1 MGAIEQ
7 RLTRNAPVHARAFFT
22 GEAVDAIVRVITP
35 GFDSKTPAHDGI
47 AFVGGVCAV
56 EVVFAG
62 PAPDDETS
70 SEVFAAGWHARF
82 ADWARVLVVTERIE
96 LRAGGTEG
104 RGLAPGAAPIGGAA
118 VEPAI
123 EPAIQTCVDAP
134 VFDGPVRD
142 TTFGRDRGVATSV
155 WEAARS
161 RGLSAT
167 CRHHRGERNVSKEA
181 HEVGGGRATCWAEER
196 RIVPGIRPPRTPPPL
211 DRLGASPQGCSMSSV
226 DSALIEIERACGSG
240 SVIRDASL
248 LEGYAHDESEA
259 DPCMPEAVVRAK
271 STADVSAVMKA
282 AFAHEVPVTPRGGG
296 TGRVGGAV
304 PVPGGIVLA
313 FEKMNAIE
321 GIDRS
326 ELTTRVQPGLITGEL
341 QRVTEEEGLFYPPD
355 PNSRDSC
362 AIGGNLAANA
372 GGPRAF
378 KYGVTREYV
387 MGMDVV
393 LADGTILKLGRETK
407 KGVTGYDLT
416 ALMVGSEGT
425 LGIVTEATLRLIP
438 KPDATVTALACFSSL
453 DEVAPVVSTL
463 MAQGQLPA
471 CIELL
476 DEEAIRIVRPE
487 AGLTIPDET
496 KAMLLIELDGE
507 EAKLE
512 SDLERTGNVLFDLD
526 ALEVLV
532 AQHSG
537 ERERLWASRRELSHS
552 LKRQAA
558 NKLSEDVVV
567 PRTKMAE
574 LLRYCAEL
582 ADQHELVIPTYGH
595 AGDGNLHVNF
605 LWDDP
610 EEKAR
615 VDASIESLFQRVVE
629 LRGTLSGEHGIGV
642 LKAPYLPM
650 EQSPALIALQQKI
663 KDVFDPKHI
672 LNPGKIFPA
681 DAKRFH
687 GAC

>member
-1 MGAIEQ
+1 MA
-7 RLTRNAPVHARAFFT
+7 
-22 GEAVDAIVRVITP
+22 
-35 GFDSKTPAHDGI
+35 
-47 AFVGGVCAV
+47 
-56 EVVFAG
+56 
-62 PAPDDETS
+62 
-70 SEVFAAGWHARF
+70 
-82 ADWARVLVVTERIE
+82 
-96 LRAGGTEG
+96 
-104 RGLAPGAAPIGGAA
+104 
-118 VEPAI
+118 
-123 EPAIQTCVDAP
+123 
-134 VFDGPVRD
+134 
-142 TTFGRDRGVATSV
+142 
-155 WEAARS
+155 
-161 RGLSAT
+161 
-167 CRHHRGERNVSKEA
+167 
-181 HEVGGGRATCWAEER
+181 
-196 RIVPGIRPPRTPPPL
+196 
-211 DRLGASPQGCSMSSV
+211 SV
-226 DSALIEIERACGSG
+226 DSALIEIERAVGSG
-240 SVIRDASL
+240 SVIRDPSV
-248 LEGYAHDESEA
+248 LESYSHDESEVE
-259 DPCMPEAVVRAK
+259 PCLPEAVVRA
-271 STADVSAVMKA
+271 STTADVSAVMKA
-282 AFAHEVPVTPRGGG
+282 AYENEVPVIPRGGG

-304 PVPGGIVLA
+304 PVPGSIVLA
-313 FEKMNAIE
+313 FEKMNAVE
-321 GIDRS
+321 GINKQ

-341 QRVTEEEGLFYPPD
+341 KRTTEEEGLYYPPD
-355 PNSRDSC
+355 PNSWDSC

-393 LADGTILKLGRETK
+393 LADGTVLKLGRETK

-438 KPDATVTALACFSSL
+438 KPEATVTALACFSSL
-453 DEVAPVVSTL
+453 DEVAPVVSSL

-512 SDLERTGNVLFDLD
+512 ADLERTGNVLFDLD

-574 LLRYCAEL
+574 LLGYCAQL
-582 ADQHELVIPTYGH
+582 AEQHELVVPTYGH

-610 EEKAR
+610 DEKAR
-615 VDASIESLFQRVVE
+615 VDAAIESLFKRVIE

-642 LKAPYLPM
+642 LKAPYLSM

>member
-1 MGAIEQ
+1 
-7 RLTRNAPVHARAFFT
+7 
-22 GEAVDAIVRVITP
+22 
-35 GFDSKTPAHDGI
+35 
-47 AFVGGVCAV
+47 
-56 EVVFAG
+56 
-62 PAPDDETS
+62 
-70 SEVFAAGWHARF
+70 
-82 ADWARVLVVTERIE
+82 
-96 LRAGGTEG
+96 
-104 RGLAPGAAPIGGAA
+104 
-118 VEPAI
+118 
-123 EPAIQTCVDAP
+123 
-134 VFDGPVRD
+134 
-142 TTFGRDRGVATSV
+142 
-155 WEAARS
+155 
-161 RGLSAT
+161 
-167 CRHHRGERNVSKEA
+167 
-181 HEVGGGRATCWAEER
+181 
-196 RIVPGIRPPRTPPPL
+196 
-211 DRLGASPQGCSMSSV
+211 MSSL
-226 DSALIEIERACGSG
+226 DSALIAIERACGSG
-240 SVIRDASL
+240 SVIRDPSL
-248 LEGYAHDESEA
+248 LEGYAHDESEVE
-259 DPCMPEAVVRAK
+259 PCVPEAVIRAT

-282 AFAHEVPVTPRGGG
+282 AYEHEVPVTPRGGG

-321 GIDRS
+321 GIDKP
-326 ELTTRVQPGLITGEL
+326 ELTARVQPGVVTGEL
-341 QRVTEEEGLFYPPD
+341 KRVAEEEQLFYPPD
-355 PNSRDSC
+355 PNSLDSC

-438 KPDATVTALACFSSL
+438 KPESTVTALACFSSL

-463 MAQGQLPA
+463 LAQGQLPA

-476 DEEAIRIVRPE
+476 DQEAIRIVRPE
-487 AGLTIPDET
+487 AGLTIPNET

-507 EAKLE
+507 AAKLE
-512 SDLERTGNVLFDLD
+512 ADLERMGNILFDLD

-537 ERERLWASRRELSHS
+537 ERDRLWASRRELSHS
-552 LKRQAA
+552 LKRQAK

-567 PRTKMAE
+567 PRTKMAA

-582 ADQHELVIPTYGH
+582 SERHELLMPTYGH

-605 LWDDP
+605 LWNDP
-610 EEKAR
+610 DEKAH
-615 VDASIESLFQRVVE
+615 VDQAIKALFQRVID

-642 LKAPYLPM
+642 SKAPYLPM
-650 EQSPALIALQQKI
+650 EQSPELIALQQKI

>member
-1 MGAIEQ
+1 M
-7 RLTRNAPVHARAFFT
+7 
-22 GEAVDAIVRVITP
+22 
-35 GFDSKTPAHDGI
+35 
-47 AFVGGVCAV
+47 
-56 EVVFAG
+56 
-62 PAPDDETS
+62 
-70 SEVFAAGWHARF
+70 
-82 ADWARVLVVTERIE
+82 
-96 LRAGGTEG
+96 
-104 RGLAPGAAPIGGAA
+104 
-118 VEPAI
+118 
-123 EPAIQTCVDAP
+123 
-134 VFDGPVRD
+134 
-142 TTFGRDRGVATSV
+142 
-155 WEAARS
+155 
-161 RGLSAT
+161 
-167 CRHHRGERNVSKEA
+167 
-181 HEVGGGRATCWAEER
+181 
-196 RIVPGIRPPRTPPPL
+196 
-211 DRLGASPQGCSMSSV
+211 ASL
-226 DSALIEIERACGSG
+226 DSALIAIERACGSG
-240 SVIRDASL
+240 SVIRDPSL

-259 DPCMPEAVVRAK
+259 LPCMPEAVVRATT
-271 STADVSAVMKA
+271 TAEVSAVMKA
-282 AFAHEVPVTPRGGG
+282 AYEHEVPVTPRGGG
-296 TGRVGGAV
+296 SGRVGGAV

-313 FEKMNAIE
+313 FERMNAIA
-321 GIDRS
+321 GIDKN

-341 QRVTEEEGLFYPPD
+341 KRVAEQENLYYPPD
-355 PNSRDSC
+355 PNSLDSC

-416 ALMVGSEGT
+416 SLIVGSEGT
-425 LGIVTEATLRLIP
+425 LGIITEATLRLIP
-438 KPDATVTALACFSSL
+438 KPEATVTALACFSSL
-453 DEVAPVVSTL
+453 DEVAPVVSSL

-487 AGLTIPDET
+487 AGLTIPNET
-496 KAMLLIELDGE
+496 KAILLIELDGE
-507 EAKLE
+507 ESKLE
-512 SDLERTGNVLFDLD
+512 AELEQLGNILFDLD

-574 LLRYCAEL
+574 LLGYCAEL
-582 ADQHELVIPTYGH
+582 AERNALVIPTYGH

-605 LWDDP
+605 LWNDP
-610 EEKAR
+610 DEKAR
-615 VDASIESLFQRVVE
+615 VDAAIKALFQRVVD
-629 LRGTLSGEHGIGV
+629 LHGTLSGEHGIGI

-650 EQSPALIALQQKI
+650 EQSPALIALQEKI

>member
-1 MGAIEQ
+1 
-7 RLTRNAPVHARAFFT
+7 
-22 GEAVDAIVRVITP
+22 
-35 GFDSKTPAHDGI
+35 
-47 AFVGGVCAV
+47 
-56 EVVFAG
+56 
-62 PAPDDETS
+62 
-70 SEVFAAGWHARF
+70 
-82 ADWARVLVVTERIE
+82 
-96 LRAGGTEG
+96 
-104 RGLAPGAAPIGGAA
+104 
-118 VEPAI
+118 
-123 EPAIQTCVDAP
+123 
-134 VFDGPVRD
+134 
-142 TTFGRDRGVATSV
+142 
-155 WEAARS
+155 
-161 RGLSAT
+161 
-167 CRHHRGERNVSKEA
+167 
-181 HEVGGGRATCWAEER
+181 
-196 RIVPGIRPPRTPPPL
+196 
-211 DRLGASPQGCSMSSV
+211 MSSL
-226 DSALIEIERACGSG
+226 DSALIAIERACGSG
-240 SVIRDASL
+240 SVIRDPSL
-248 LEGYAHDESEA
+248 LEGYAHDDSEVE
-259 DPCMPEAVVRAK
+259 PCMPEAVVRAT
-271 STADVSAVMKA
+271 STANVSAIMKA
-282 AFAHEVPVTPRGGG
+282 AHKHEVPVTPRGGG

-313 FEKMNAIE
+313 LEKMNAIE
-321 GIDRS
+321 GIDGH
-326 ELTTRVQPGLITGEL
+326 ELTTRVQPGVITGEL
-341 QRVTEEEGLFYPPD
+341 KRATEEEQLFYPPD

-393 LADGTILKLGRETK
+393 MADGTILKLGRETK

-438 KPDATVTALACFSSL
+438 KPEATVTALACFSSL
-453 DEVAPVVSTL
+453 HAVAPVVSTL
-463 MAQGQLPA
+463 LAQGQLPA

-487 AGLTIPDET
+487 AGLTIPNET
-496 KAMLLIELDGE
+496 RAILLIELDGE
-507 EAKLE
+507 AAKLE
-512 SDLERTGNVLFDLD
+512 AELERTGNVLFDLE

-532 AQHSG
+532 AQHGG

-552 LKRQAA
+552 LKRQAK
-558 NKLSEDVVV
+558 NKLSEDIVV
-567 PRTKMAE
+567 PRTKIAD
-574 LLRYCAEL
+574 LLGYCAQL
-582 ADQHELVIPTYGH
+582 AEQHGLLIPTYGH

-605 LWDDP
+605 LWNDP
-610 EEKAR
+610 DEKVR
-615 VDASIESLFQRVVE
+615 VDRAIEALFQRVVD

-650 EQSPALIALQQKI
+650 EQSPALIELQRKI

>member
-1 MGAIEQ
+1 MTQE
-7 RLTRNAPVHARAFFT
+7 ARARAKRDT
-22 GEAVDAIVRVITP
+22 SA
-35 GFDSKTPAHDGI
+35 S
-47 AFVGGVCAV
+47 GG
-56 EVVFAG
+56 G
-62 PAPDDETS
+62 S
-70 SEVFAAGWHARF
+70 H
-82 ADWARVLVVTERIE
+82 
-96 LRAGGTEG
+96 
-104 RGLAPGAAPIGGAA
+104 PGA
-118 VEPAI
+118 
-123 EPAIQTCVDAP
+123 
-134 VFDGPVRD
+134 
-142 TTFGRDRGVATSV
+142 
-155 WEAARS
+155 
-161 RGLSAT
+161 
-167 CRHHRGERNVSKEA
+167 GED
-181 HEVGGGRATCWAEER
+181 
-196 RIVPGIRPPRTPPPL
+196 L
-211 DRLGASPQGCSMSSV
+211 DHLRLPPQGSVMSSV
-226 DSALIEIERACGSG
+226 DGALIAIERACGSG
-240 SVIRDASL
+240 SVIRDPSL
-248 LEGYAHDESEA
+248 LEGYSHDDSEA
-259 DPCMPEAVVRAK
+259 EPCLPEAVVRAK
-271 STADVSAVMKA
+271 TTAEVSAVMKA
-282 AFAHEVPVTPRGGG
+282 AYEHEVPVTPRGGG

-313 FEKMNAIE
+313 FERMNAIE
-321 GIDRS
+321 GIDRQ
-326 ELTTRVQPGLITGEL
+326 ELTTHVQPGVITGDL
-341 QRVTEEEGLFYPPD
+341 KRATEEENLFYPPD

-387 MGMDVV
+387 MGMEVV

-416 ALMVGSEGT
+416 SLMVGSEGT

-438 KPDATVTALACFSSL
+438 KPESTVTALACFSSL
-453 DEVAPVVSTL
+453 DEVAPVVSSL
-463 MAQGQLPA
+463 MTQGQLPS

-487 AGLTIPDET
+487 AGLTIPNET

-512 SDLERTGNVLFDLD
+512 DELERTGNILFDLD

-532 AQHSG
+532 AQSG
-537 ERERLWASRRELSHS
+537 SERERLWASRRELSYS
-552 LKRQAA
+552 MKRQAK

-567 PRTKMAE
+567 PRTKMADLLGYCSQLAEQNE
-574 LLRYCAEL
+574 LI
-582 ADQHELVIPTYGH
+582 IPTYGH

-605 LWDDP
+605 LWNDP
-610 EEKAR
+610 DEKLK
-615 VDASIESLFQRVVE
+615 VDEAIKLLFQRVLE

-642 LKAPYLPM
+642 LKAPYLGM
-650 EQSPALIALQQKI
+650 EQSPQLIALQEKI

>member
-1 MGAIEQ
+1 
-7 RLTRNAPVHARAFFT
+7 
-22 GEAVDAIVRVITP
+22 
-35 GFDSKTPAHDGI
+35 
-47 AFVGGVCAV
+47 
-56 EVVFAG
+56 
-62 PAPDDETS
+62 
-70 SEVFAAGWHARF
+70 
-82 ADWARVLVVTERIE
+82 
-96 LRAGGTEG
+96 
-104 RGLAPGAAPIGGAA
+104 
-118 VEPAI
+118 
-123 EPAIQTCVDAP
+123 
-134 VFDGPVRD
+134 
-142 TTFGRDRGVATSV
+142 
-155 WEAARS
+155 
-161 RGLSAT
+161 
-167 CRHHRGERNVSKEA
+167 
-181 HEVGGGRATCWAEER
+181 
-196 RIVPGIRPPRTPPPL
+196 
-211 DRLGASPQGCSMSSV
+211 MSSL
-226 DSALIEIERACGSG
+226 DSALIAIERACGSG
-240 SVIRDASL
+240 SVIRDPSL
-248 LEGYAHDESEA
+248 LEGYAQDESEA
-259 DPCMPEAVVRAK
+259 EPCMPEAVVRAT
-271 STADVSAVMKA
+271 STADVSTVMKA
-282 AFAHEVPVTPRGGG
+282 AYEHEVPVTPRGGG
-296 TGRVGGAV
+296 SGRVGGAI

-313 FEKMNAIE
+313 LEKMNE
-321 GIDRS
+321 VQGIDKR
-326 ELTTRVQPGLITGEL
+326 ELTTHVQPGLILGDL
-341 QRVTEEEGLFYPPD
+341 KRITEEELLFYPPD
-355 PNSRDSC
+355 PNSLDSC
-362 AIGGNLAANA
+362 AIGGNIAANA

-438 KPDATVTALACFSSL
+438 KPESTVTAMACFSSL

-463 MAQGQLPA
+463 LAQGQLPA

-476 DEEAIRIVRPE
+476 DEAAIRVVRPE
-487 AGLTIPDET
+487 AGLTIPEET

-507 EAKLE
+507 EAALE
-512 SDLERTGNVLFDLD
+512 NELERLGNILFDLD

-532 AQHSG
+532 AQSSS

-552 LKRQAA
+552 LKRQAK
-558 NKLSEDVVV
+558 NKLAEDVVV

-574 LLRYCAEL
+574 LLSYCAQLSE
-582 ADQHELVIPTYGH
+582 QHQLLMPTYGH

-610 EEKAR
+610 DQKVR
-615 VDASIESLFQRVVE
+615 VDQAIEALFQRTID
-629 LRGTLSGEHGIGV
+629 LDGTLSGEHGIGV

-650 EQSPALIALQQKI
+650 EQSPALIALQEKI

>member
-1 MGAIEQ
+1 LGSPPFWGAERSASRRASHPDRHGTLTACNYSPKAQ
-7 RLTRNAPVHARAFFT
+7 RM
-22 GEAVDAIVRVITP
+22 
-35 GFDSKTPAHDGI
+35 
-47 AFVGGVCAV
+47 
-56 EVVFAG
+56 
-62 PAPDDETS
+62 
-70 SEVFAAGWHARF
+70 
-82 ADWARVLVVTERIE
+82 
-96 LRAGGTEG
+96 
-104 RGLAPGAAPIGGAA
+104 
-118 VEPAI
+118 
-123 EPAIQTCVDAP
+123 
-134 VFDGPVRD
+134 
-142 TTFGRDRGVATSV
+142 
-155 WEAARS
+155 
-161 RGLSAT
+161 
-167 CRHHRGERNVSKEA
+167 
-181 HEVGGGRATCWAEER
+181 
-196 RIVPGIRPPRTPPPL
+196 
-211 DRLGASPQGCSMSSV
+211 ASL
-226 DSALIEIERACGSG
+226 DSALIAIERACGSG
-240 SVIRDASL
+240 SVVRDPSL
-248 LEGYAHDESEA
+248 LEGYAQDESEA
-259 DPCMPEAVVRAK
+259 EPCMPEAVVRAS

-282 AFAHEVPVTPRGGG
+282 AYAHEVPVTPRGGG

-313 FEKMNAIE
+313 FEKMNAIK
-321 GIDRS
+321 GIDKS
-326 ELTTRVQPGLITGEL
+326 ELTTTAQPGVITGEL
-341 QRVTEEEGLFYPPD
+341 KRVTEEEQLFYPPD

-362 AIGGNLAANA
+362 AVGGNIAANA

-393 LADGTILKLGRETK
+393 LADGTILKLGRQTK

-425 LGIVTEATLRLIP
+425 LGIVTETTLRLIP
-438 KPDATVTALACFSSL
+438 KPEATVTALACFSSL
-453 DEVAPVVSTL
+453 DEVAPVVSAL
-463 MAQGQLPA
+463 LAQGQLPA

-487 AGLTIPDET
+487 AGLTIPNET

-512 SDLERTGNVLFDLD
+512 TELERTGNILFDLD

-552 LKRQAA
+552 LKRQAK

-567 PRTKMAE
+567 PRTKMAD
-574 LLRYCAEL
+574 LLGYCAQL
-582 ADQHELVIPTYGH
+582 ADQHQLVIPTYGH

-605 LWDDP
+605 LWNDP
-610 EEKAR
+610 DEKAR
-615 VDASIESLFQRVVE
+615 VDKAIEALFQRVID

-650 EQSPALIALQQKI
+650 EQSPELIALQQKI

>member
-1 MGAIEQ
+1 
-7 RLTRNAPVHARAFFT
+7 
-22 GEAVDAIVRVITP
+22 
-35 GFDSKTPAHDGI
+35 
-47 AFVGGVCAV
+47 
-56 EVVFAG
+56 
-62 PAPDDETS
+62 
-70 SEVFAAGWHARF
+70 
-82 ADWARVLVVTERIE
+82 
-96 LRAGGTEG
+96 
-104 RGLAPGAAPIGGAA
+104 
-118 VEPAI
+118 
-123 EPAIQTCVDAP
+123 
-134 VFDGPVRD
+134 
-142 TTFGRDRGVATSV
+142 
-155 WEAARS
+155 
-161 RGLSAT
+161 
-167 CRHHRGERNVSKEA
+167 
-181 HEVGGGRATCWAEER
+181 
-196 RIVPGIRPPRTPPPL
+196 
-211 DRLGASPQGCSMSSV
+211 MSSL
-226 DSALIEIERACGSG
+226 DHALIEIERACGSG
-240 SVIRDASL
+240 SVIRDPSV
-248 LEGYAHDESEA
+248 LEGYSHDDSEA
-259 DPCMPEAVVRAK
+259 KPCMPEAVVRATT
-271 STADVSAVMKA
+271 TAQVSAIMKA
-282 AFAHEVPVTPRGGG
+282 AYQHEVPVTPRGGG

-321 GIDRS
+321 GIDRH
-326 ELTTRVQPGLITGEL
+326 ELTTRVQPGVITGEL
-341 QRVTEEEGLFYPPD
+341 KRATEDEDLFYPPD

-393 LADGTILKLGRETK
+393 LADGTILKLGRQTK

-425 LGIVTEATLRLIP
+425 LGIVTEATLRLVP
-438 KPDATVTALACFSSL
+438 KPESTVTALACFSSL
-453 DEVAPVVSTL
+453 DEVAPVVSSL
-463 MAQGQLPA
+463 MAQGQLPS

-487 AGLTIPDET
+487 AGLTIPDDT
-496 KAMLLIELDGE
+496 RAILLIELDGE

-512 SDLERTGNVLFDLD
+512 TELERTGNILFDLD

-532 AQHSG
+532 AQSG
-537 ERERLWASRRELSHS
+537 SERERLWASRRELSYS
-552 LKRQAA
+552 LKRQAK

-567 PRTKMAE
+567 PRTKMAD
-574 LLRYCAEL
+574 LLGYCAQL
-582 ADQHELVIPTYGH
+582 AEQHELVIPTYGH

-605 LWDDP
+605 LWNNPD
-610 EEKAR
+610 EKVR
-615 VDASIESLFQRVVE
+615 VDKAIKGLFQRVVE

-642 LKAPYLPM
+642 LKAPYLGM
-650 EQSPALIALQQKI
+650 EQSPELIALQQKI

>member
-1 MGAIEQ
+1 MTG
-7 RLTRNAPVHARAFFT
+7 RA
-22 GEAVDAIVRVITP
+22 
-35 GFDSKTPAHDGI
+35 
-47 AFVGGVCAV
+47 
-56 EVVFAG
+56 AG
-62 PAPDDETS
+62 PKA
-70 SEVFAAGWHARF
+70 
-82 ADWARVLVVTERIE
+82 
-96 LRAGGTEG
+96 
-104 RGLAPGAAPIGGAA
+104 
-118 VEPAI
+118 
-123 EPAIQTCVDAP
+123 Q
-134 VFDGPVRD
+134 
-142 TTFGRDRGVATSV
+142 
-155 WEAARS
+155 
-161 RGLSAT
+161 
-167 CRHHRGERNVSKEA
+167 
-181 HEVGGGRATCWAEER
+181 
-196 RIVPGIRPPRTPPPL
+196 
-211 DRLGASPQGCSMSSV
+211 SMSSL
-226 DSALIEIERACGSG
+226 DSALIAIERACGSG
-240 SVIRDASL
+240 SVLRDPSL

-259 DPCMPEAVVRAK
+259 APCMPEAVVRAS

-282 AFAHEVPVTPRGGG
+282 AYEHGIPVTPRGGG

-313 FEKMNAIE
+313 LEKMNAVQ
-321 GIDRS
+321 GIDKG
-326 ELTTRVQPGLITGEL
+326 ELTMRVQPGLITGEL
-341 QRVTEEEGLFYPPD
+341 KRITEAEKLFYPPD
-355 PNSRDSC
+355 PNSLDSC

-393 LADGTILKLGRETK
+393 MADGTILKLGRETK

-416 ALMVGSEGT
+416 SLMVGSEGT

-438 KPDATVTALACFSSL
+438 KPEGTVTALACFSSI

-463 MAQGQLPA
+463 LARGQLPA

-507 EAKLE
+507 IARLE
-512 SDLERTGNVLFDLD
+512 GDLERTGNVLFDLD

-552 LKRQAA
+552 LKRQAK
-558 NKLSEDVVV
+558 NKLAEDVVV

-574 LLRYCAEL
+574 LLKYCAEL
-582 ADQHELVIPTYGH
+582 ADQHELVVPTYGH

-610 EEKAR
+610 EEKVR
-615 VDASIESLFQRVVE
+615 VDAAIKALFRRVID
-629 LRGTLSGEHGIGV
+629 LRGTLSGEHGIGI
-642 LKAPYLPM
+642 LKAPYLSM
-650 EQSPALIALQQKI
+650 EQSPELIALQERI

>member
-1 MGAIEQ
+1 MG
-7 RLTRNAPVHARAFFT
+7 
-22 GEAVDAIVRVITP
+22 
-35 GFDSKTPAHDGI
+35 S
-47 AFVGGVCAV
+47 
-56 EVVFAG
+56 
-62 PAPDDETS
+62 
-70 SEVFAAGWHARF
+70 
-82 ADWARVLVVTERIE
+82 
-96 LRAGGTEG
+96 
-104 RGLAPGAAPIGGAA
+104 
-118 VEPAI
+118 
-123 EPAIQTCVDAP
+123 
-134 VFDGPVRD
+134 
-142 TTFGRDRGVATSV
+142 
-155 WEAARS
+155 
-161 RGLSAT
+161 
-167 CRHHRGERNVSKEA
+167 
-181 HEVGGGRATCWAEER
+181 
-196 RIVPGIRPPRTPPPL
+196 L
-211 DRLGASPQGCSMSSV
+211 DK
-226 DSALIEIERACGSG
+226 ALIAMERAVGSG
-240 SVIRDASL
+240 SVIRDPSM
-248 LEGYAHDESEA
+248 LESYAQDESEVA
-259 DPCMPEAVVRAK
+259 PCMPEALVRA
-271 STADVSAVMKA
+271 STTAEVSAVMKA
-282 AFAHEVPVTPRGGG
+282 AYEHEVPVIPRGGG

-304 PVPGGIVLA
+304 PVPGSVVLA
-313 FEKMNAIE
+313 FEKMNALE
-321 GIDRS
+321 GIDKA

-341 QRVTEEEGLFYPPD
+341 KRITEEEALYYPPD

-438 KPDATVTALACFSSL
+438 KPESTVTAMACFSNL
-453 DEVAPVVSTL
+453 EEVAPVVSSL
-463 MAQGQLPA
+463 MAQGQVPA

-487 AGLTIPDET
+487 AGLSIPEET

-532 AQHSG
+532 AQSSS

-574 LLRYCAEL
+574 LLGYCAQL
-582 ADQHELVIPTYGH
+582 ADQHELVVPTYGH

-605 LWDDP
+605 LWNDP
-610 EEKAR
+610 GEKVR
-615 VDASIESLFQRVVE
+615 VDAAIESLFQRVVE

-650 EQSPALIALQQKI
+650 EQSPALIAIQEKI